1 MITTIKFIFKAAVIY
16 KIKKKKHDVL
26 CNQLKSHFSIVSIQL
41 GANVS
46 GATSKNDALLDP
58 RVSEH

>member
-16 KIKKKKHDVL
+16 KIKKKHDVL

-58 RVSEH
+58 